1 MEEKKILVLG
11 GKGKTG
17 SRVAERLTK
26 LGKTIRIGSRS
37 EKPSFDWENPETWEG
52 ALEGMDTVYITF
64 QPDLAVPG
72 ALKAIEA
79 FTSQAVKA
87 GIQKMILL
95 SGKGEKEAE
104 LCEQVVMNAGVDW
117 TIVRASWF
125 NQNFSESFFLDPIL
139 AGHVALPRGEAL
151 VPYVDADDIADV
163 VVESLLYDKHVG
175 QTYELTGPRQLTFE
189 QATAEISTATGRDI
203 KFESITMDEHTKMLK
218 EYQVPEDFIWLI
230 NYLFTEV
237 LVDKNS
243 IITNDIEKV
252 LGRKAKDFAEYAR
265 ETATTGIWDP
275 VQKGLLEAQEVDIS
289 A

>member
-17 SRVAERLTK
+17 SRVADRLTK
-26 LGKTIRIGSRS
+26 LGKTVRIGSRS
-37 EKPSFDWENPETWEG
+37 EKPSFDWENPETWAG
-52 ALEGMDTVYITF
+52 ALDGIDSVYITF

-72 ALKAIEA
+72 ALKAIEG
-79 FTSQAVKA
+79 FTSQAVKG
-87 GIQKMILL
+87 GIRKMVLL

-139 AGHVALPRGEAL
+139 AGHVATPKGEAL

-163 VVESLLYDKHVG
+163 VVESLLDDKHVG
-175 QTYELTGPRQLTFE
+175 QTYELTGPRQLTFKQVTE
-189 QATAEISTATGRDI
+189 EISKVTGRNI
-203 KFESITMDEHTKMLK
+203 NYESITMDEYTKMLR
-218 EYQVPEDFIWLI
+218 EHQVPEDYVWLI
-230 NYLFTEV
+230 NYLYTEV
-237 LVDKNS
+237 LTEENS

-265 ETATTGIWDP
+265 ETATAGIWDP
-275 VQKGLLEAQEVDIS
+275 VK
-289 A
+289 